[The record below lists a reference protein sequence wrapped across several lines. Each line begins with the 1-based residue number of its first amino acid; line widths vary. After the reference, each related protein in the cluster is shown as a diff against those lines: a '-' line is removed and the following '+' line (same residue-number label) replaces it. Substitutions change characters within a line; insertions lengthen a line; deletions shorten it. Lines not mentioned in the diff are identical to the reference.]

1 MSKKKNRLIGRTFS
15 GNKVPLITKIIYPW
29 SGIFRDA
36 CYALVGSFL
45 LTYAMYSG
53 VLSSN
58 ATEYTQQ
65 LAVINTA
72 MIIALIWDGINDPI
86 MSLIVEKFHFKS
98 GKYRPWILIGAIGN
112 AIAVLCLFLIRPGNG
127 WAFVGV
133 MIGFYVLWDTFF
145 TMNDIGYWSMLP
157 SLTNDPKERA
167 SITTSVTVAT
177 SIGAFLMN
185 ILVFV
190 LPGLLGN
197 NTPLAY
203 AIMAISISALFLVSQ
218 ALIFF
223 LCPEHERDVEQEEK
237 SADTKLLDLFKIVGK
252 NKELRSVVIAMF
264 LYYIGSGLLTGI
276 GVYYFHFAYGYHGQR
291 GGLIATLLA
300 AVYVIA
306 TVAAQLFYP
315 LMVKKLE
322 KKKIV
327 TICTAVLVVSYLA
340 FLFLVFPIFG
350 ENPVA
355 YNVGYNDVN
364 AGMDLG
370 SGLALAT
377 GGSMWMIYVIAFIF
391 FAASGVFY
399 LALIVM
405 LQDAIDYNEY
415 KYGARQEAVA
425 SAWRPLTVKVSSAV
439 QQYGIR
445 FLIFGV
451 TGTIGAA
458 NAISSIN
465 SEKATAEATGV
476 KWTDAEYAE
485 KLINAGVPVV
495 GHPGELALFG
505 VLVVGIILACFI
517 SAWALLRFAYK
528 IDDKFEAEIAK
539 VLNERHAA
547 DAAKAEQ
554 STAA

>member
-1 MSKKKNRLIGRTFS
+1 
-15 GNKVPLITKIIYPW
+15 
-29 SGIFRDA
+29 
-36 CYALVGSFL
+36 
-45 LTYAMYSG
+45 
-53 VLSSN
+53 
-58 ATEYTQQ
+58 
-65 LAVINTA
+65 
-72 MIIALIWDGINDPI
+72 
-86 MSLIVEKFHFKS
+86 
-98 GKYRPWILIGAIGN
+98 
-112 AIAVLCLFLIRPGNG
+112 
-127 WAFVGV
+127 
-133 MIGFYVLWDTFF
+133 
-145 TMNDIGYWSMLP
+145 
-157 SLTNDPKERA
+157 
-167 SITTSVTVAT
+167 
-177 SIGAFLMN
+177 
-185 ILVFV
+185 
-190 LPGLLGN
+190 
-197 NTPLAY
+197 
-203 AIMAISISALFLVSQ
+203 
-218 ALIFF
+218 
-223 LCPEHERDVEQEEK
+223 
-237 SADTKLLDLFKIVGK
+237 
-252 NKELRSVVIAMF
+252 MF

-306 TVAAQLFYP
+306 TVSAQLFYP

-327 TICTAVLVVSYLA
+327 TICTGILVVSYLA

-350 ENPVA
+350 ENPIA
-355 YNVGYNDVN
+355 YNLSYNDVT
-364 AGMDLG
+364 AGMDG
-370 SGLALAT
+370 KDIVGGLALAT
-377 GGSMWMIYVIAFIF
+377 GGTMWMIYVIAFIF

-458 NAISSIN
+458 NAISTIN
-465 SEKATAEATGV
+465 SEKAAAEATGEV
-476 KWTDAEYAE
+476 WTDAEYAQ
-485 KLINAGVPVV
+485 KLIDAGVPVT

-554 STAA
+554 TTAA